1 MSDETAAELT
11 SEIEGETTARVDD
24 GHDAQGVAVEVTTTD
39 STEDTTVFRVMT
51 VESVVFDLGDPSP
64 QVHLMEKES
73 PYRHLSVPI
82 ALAEAQALWAALNHV
97 TGRRPATHELTAA
110 ILRQLQ
116 ADIIAVRVVRLENG
130 VFYATLDVMTPRGRE
145 QFDCRTSDGF
155 ILALRQAVVA
165 PILCAE
171 EVFEI
176 FYL

>member
-1 MSDETAAELT
+1 MSDETVIEPTYEPEQETTPSVDATPVT
-11 SEIEGETTARVDD
+11 SE
-24 GHDAQGVAVEVTTTD
+24 AV
-39 STEDTTVFRVMT
+39 EDTTVFRVMT

-64 QVHLMEKES
+64 QVHLMENEA

-97 TGRRPATHELTAA
+97 TGCRPATHELTTA
-110 ILRQLQ
+110 ILRQSQ
-116 ADIIAVRVVRLENG
+116 ADVIAVRIVRLENG
-130 VFYATLDVMTPRGRE
+130 VFYATLDVMSPRGRE

-155 ILALRQAVVA
+155 ILALRQTVVA

-171 EVFEI
+171 EVLET